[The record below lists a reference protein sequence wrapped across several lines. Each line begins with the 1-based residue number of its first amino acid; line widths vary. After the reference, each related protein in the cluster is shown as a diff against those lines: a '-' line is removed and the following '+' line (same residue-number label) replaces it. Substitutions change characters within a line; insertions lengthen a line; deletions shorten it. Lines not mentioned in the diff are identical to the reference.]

1 MDAAS
6 VLKTE
11 LLSLEG
17 ASIEQKFLLMLMD
30 RVEACEERLQND
42 ASAGAPSHSFKVS
55 TVPSKRGVFFNLT
68 LWQVA
73 PHQPGDKTALEY
85 VGVGVLLPSLVCFS
99 KSYSSVPVQLGGLLT
114 AELSKLGLTSAE
126 LFLGLHSHYDV
137 AWLDTD
143 LRKPIEAEGLLIWSG
158 APMLTVEHIAA
169 ALETAWHTSLVSMSK
184 GDHDHCAKLCS
195 LCDLM
200 SSALRPHRHTSQS
213 CQWLSKSWQHAW
225 SLLKYSVKYPVMRNL
240 MNPSLQKPTHRK
252 DKEITTLQRDTS
264 CTQFKFFML
273 SAGEK
278 QWTPL
283 NIKNN
288 CETPDHATYSS
299 HVQVDTYMAYAVL
312 GSTFNLE
319 FMRGYTSSLGYHCH
333 NSLMCEVDPNY
344 DF

>member
-126 LFLGLHSHYDV
+126 LFLGLHSHSDV

-169 ALETAWHTSLVSMSK
+169 ALETAWHPSLVSMSK

-200 SSALRPHRHTSQS
+200 SSALRPHRHITE
-213 CQWLSKSWQHAW
+213 LSMAQQIMAACVE
-225 SLLKYSVKYPVMRNL
+225 SVEIFFKI
-240 MNPSLQKPTHRK
+240 PSDEEP
-252 DKEITTLQRDTS
+252 DERDTA
-264 CTQFKFFML
+264 CTQLKFFML

-283 NIKNN
+283 NIKNHR
-288 CETPDHATYSS
+288 ETPDHATYSS
-299 HVQVDTYMAYAVL
+299 HVQVDTYMASAVS

-319 FMRGYTSSLGYHCH
+319 FMRGYASSLGYYCY
-333 NSLMCEVDPNY
+333 NSLMCEVDRSY
-344 DF
+344 VF